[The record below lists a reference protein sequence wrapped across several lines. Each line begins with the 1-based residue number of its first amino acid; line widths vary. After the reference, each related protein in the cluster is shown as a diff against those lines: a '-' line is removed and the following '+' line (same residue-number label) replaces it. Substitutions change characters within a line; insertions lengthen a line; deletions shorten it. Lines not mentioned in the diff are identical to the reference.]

1 MRQVRGSS
9 RVRPRLS
16 GEAGQIAAR
25 MSGAAVRGDL
35 SADIDPGIGF
45 DVLRH
50 MIVQVGGRMRE
61 TLAER
66 LADRVDM
73 PRDLALI
80 LANDSIDVAYP
91 ILTRS
96 PVLRDDD
103 LIALIHDHGHDH
115 HLAIAARPSL
125 GPAVTEILVE
135 LADDDVVQRVLH
147 NDGARFSGHTMRR
160 LAAMAH
166 DTEAWRAP
174 LVARRELG
182 RDVARVLYMWV
193 GDSLRRTIAERF
205 GDGIAEELQTDT
217 GRAAAEQFARDYL
230 RDFSRPDQDVASG
243 APASPRIAAIRP
255 LVKALRDGDLAGVE
269 TAIGEM
275 TGLPTFA
282 VARILHNPGPE
293 PLAVVCRALDL
304 PKAMFSA
311 VYLRLHGVRPYTVF
325 QQTPTFRN
333 ALIYFN
339 RLQANQARALLDTWR
354 RAPITVWRHANGA

>member
-1 MRQVRGSS
+1 MRQVRGSGRGRS
-9 RVRPRLS
+9 RLI
-16 GEAGQIAAR
+16 GDAGQIAVR
-25 MSGAAVRGDL
+25 MSAAGARGDL

-50 MIVQVGGRMRE
+50 MIVQVGGRVRVG
-61 TLAER
+61 LAER
-66 LADRVDM
+66 LADRADM

-80 LANDSIDVAYP
+80 LANDGIDVAYP
-91 ILTRS
+91 ILTRC

-103 LIALIHDHGHDH
+103 LIALIHDHGRDH

-125 GPAVTEILVE
+125 GPTVTEILVE
-135 LADDDVVQRVLH
+135 LADDDVVQRVLG
-147 NDGARFSGHTMRR
+147 NEGARFFGHTMQR
-160 LAAMAH
+160 LVAMAR
-166 DTEAWRAP
+166 DTEALRAP

-193 GDSLRRTIAERF
+193 GDSLQRAIADRF
-205 GDGIAEELQTDT
+205 GDDIAEELRTDT

-230 RDFSRPDQDVASG
+230 RDFSRPEQGVAVG
-243 APASPRIAAIRP
+243 APTSPRIAAMRP
-255 LVKALRDGDLAGVE
+255 LTKALRDGDLEGVE
-269 TAIGEM
+269 TAMGEM

-311 VYLRLHGVRPYTVF
+311 LYLRLHGVRPYTVF